1 MSEYKL
7 YIANGK
13 VHAKPKS
20 NSQILLD
27 LIKLCQI
34 KGRTITIG
42 TAFPALR
49 YRELREVF
57 PDVLMVVEEMGIK
70 IIGKK

>member
-1 MSEYKL
+1 MADKYCGQQNSKT
-7 YIANGK
+7 
-13 VHAKPKS
+13 

-57 PDVLMVVEEMGIK
+57 PDVMMVIEEYGVK
-70 IIGKK
+70 IMGKKK

>member
-7 YIANGK
+7 YLANRCPG
-13 VHAKPKS
+13 KS

-27 LIKLCQI
+27 LIKLCQA

-49 YRELREVF
+49 YKELREVF
-57 PDVLMVVEEMGIK
+57 PDVLMVVEEYGVK
-70 IIGKK
+70 VIGKKK

>member
-1 MSEYKL
+1 MTNYKL
-7 YIANGK
+7 YIANRCTRK
-13 VHAKPKS
+13 T
-20 NSQILLD
+20 NSAILLD
-27 LIKLCQI
+27 LIKLCQA

-57 PDVLMVVEEMGIK
+57 PDVLMVVEEYGVK
-70 IIGKK
+70 IVGNK